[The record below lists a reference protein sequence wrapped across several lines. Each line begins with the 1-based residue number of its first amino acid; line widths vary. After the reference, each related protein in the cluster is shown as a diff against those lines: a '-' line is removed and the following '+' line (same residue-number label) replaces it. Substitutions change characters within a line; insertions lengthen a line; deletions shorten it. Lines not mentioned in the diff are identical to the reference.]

1 MKKLKNLTL
10 AFVASFLLASCVITM
25 PAGVTADF
33 DGNSTKTGLA
43 SGTFLFGAIPL
54 GFNIDLSTEAAAKQS
69 GIEEVHSVNTRIKNY
84 FIVAIVETEVKG
96 N

>member
-1 MKKLKNLTL
+1 MKNLKNLAFTAL
-10 AFVASFLLASCVITM
+10 AVVLLSSCTIMM
-25 PAGVTADF
+25 PSGVTSNY
-33 DGNSTKTGLA
+33 DGTATKTGTS

-54 GFNIDLSTEAAAKQS
+54 GFNIDLSTEAAANKS
-69 GIEEVHSVNTRIKNY
+69 GISEVHSVNTRIKNY